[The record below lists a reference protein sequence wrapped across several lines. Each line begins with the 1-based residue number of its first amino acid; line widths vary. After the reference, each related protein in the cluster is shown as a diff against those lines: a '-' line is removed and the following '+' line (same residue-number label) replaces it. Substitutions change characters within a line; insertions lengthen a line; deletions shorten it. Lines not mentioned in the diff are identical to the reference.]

1 MRQEATVVLSR
12 IQRSKGLPGAG
23 EGVHGEGEGRV
34 LGYSFPNHPDKAGP
48 EKFSGG
54 YRGKG
59 VKWSQHGAGEKKN
72 GRKKG
77 VRKRVQGQG
86 EEGAELSSV
95 DRRLSLDALKKKNL
109 DCGKQ

>member
-23 EGVHGEGEGRV
+23 EGVLGEGEGRV
-34 LGYSFPNHPDKAGP
+34 LGYSFPNHPDTAGP

-59 VKWSQHGAGEKKN
+59 VKWNQHGAKKN

-86 EEGAELSSV
+86 KEGAELSSV
-95 DRRLSLDALKKKNL
+95 DRRLSLGPFKNL

>member
-23 EGVHGEGEGRV
+23 EGILGEGEGRA
-34 LGYSFPNHPDKAGP
+34 LGCSFPNHPDKAGP
-48 EKFSGG
+48 EKFRRG
-54 YRGKG
+54 YRGNG

-72 GRKKG
+72 RRKKG
-77 VRKRVQGQG
+77 VRKRVQGQE

-95 DRRLSLDALKKKNL
+95 GRRLSLGTFKNL